1 MIKKVLLALL
11 VLFVVLQ
18 LFRPSPN
25 QSEPAA
31 FSASGDITRL
41 FPPSPA
47 VKHTLEVACYDCHS
61 NHTNYPW
68 YAQVQPVAW
77 WLGRHVSEG
86 RKKLNFSEF
95 SAYSAKRKLKKLED
109 LTDEVRD
116 HTMPLSSYEWMH
128 REARLNE
135 AEINALCA
143 WAESAQDQIA
153 EK

>member
-1 MIKKVLLALL
+1 MIRKVLLTLVVILL
-11 VLFVVLQ
+11 VIQV
-18 LFRPSPN
+18 FRPSLN
-25 QSEPAA
+25 QSEPTA
-31 FSASGDITRL
+31 FSASGDVTKL

-68 YAQVQPVAW
+68 YAHVQPVAW
-77 WLGRHVSEG
+77 WLERHVRQG
-86 RKKLNFSEF
+86 KKDLNFSEF
-95 SAYSAKRKLKKLED
+95 AAYSAKRKLKKLED

-116 HTMPLSSYEWMH
+116 HAMPLSSYKWMH
-128 REARLNE
+128 RDARLSE
-135 AEINALCA
+135 DDIRALCT